1 MTKNIRVEN
10 ACGSDFRVIVEVW
23 DKGRVIDGV
32 PQPDSRVVTYPLD
45 RPTAMTP
52 KELYITDTR
61 YLMVKEAPPK

>member
-10 ACGSDFRVIVEVW
+10 ACGSDF
-23 DKGRVIDGV
+23 RVIDGV

-61 YLMVKEAPPK
+61 YLMVKEAPAK